1 MHTKE
6 WLAFFYMVTNF
17 YLQDNPYRQVN
28 RIAFFGPTCPQ
39 TNGSFTD
46 LASIHAALV
55 AGLESGT
62 LRPVVGQELP
72 LQDAARAHQAVMEA
86 GAYGKIVLVP

>member
-1 MHTKE
+1 MLGVRGRVAVIGSRGSIE
-6 WLAFFYMVTNF
+6 I
-17 YLQDNPYRQVN
+17 NPRDMMTRDAVVY
-28 RIAFFGPTCPQ
+28 GLT
-39 TNGSFTD
+39 SFNITDHD

-72 LQDAARAHQAVMEA
+72 LQDAPKAHEAVMAA
-86 GAYGKIVLVP
+86 GAYGKIVLLP